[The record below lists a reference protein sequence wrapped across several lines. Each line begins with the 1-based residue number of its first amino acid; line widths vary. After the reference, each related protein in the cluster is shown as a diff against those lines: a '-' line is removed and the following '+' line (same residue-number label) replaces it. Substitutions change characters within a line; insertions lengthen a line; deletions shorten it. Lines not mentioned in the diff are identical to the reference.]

1 MRITTEIT
9 EEQIGGRAV
18 FTWEVYDADETHT
31 ADGERLLYGRGMTL
45 SREEAEA
52 LAAARAAE
60 APARAAAYDAN
71 GRP

>member
-31 ADGERLLYGRGMTL
+31 EDGERLLYGRGMTL
-45 SREEAEA
+45 SRDEAEA
-52 LAAARAAE
+52 FAAARAAE
-60 APARAAAYDAN
+60 APARAAA
-71 GRP
+71 RSERER